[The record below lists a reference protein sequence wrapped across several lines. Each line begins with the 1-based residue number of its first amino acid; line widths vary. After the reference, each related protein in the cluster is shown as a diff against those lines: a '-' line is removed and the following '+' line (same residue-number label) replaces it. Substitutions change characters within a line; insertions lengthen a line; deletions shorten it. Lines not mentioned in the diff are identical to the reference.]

1 MGTTLSEEEIRK
13 VYKNNNNTNQTMK
26 KTILAMAAM
35 AMLTACA
42 DAADN
47 KGNVSFS
54 GELAGLKDTLI
65 VMTPTGGRSMTRD
78 TVLTKDGKFQF
89 TVNVNEPTLIYAYT
103 PGTLRRTER
112 VGFEAIAVPGE
123 KAVMTGDVSKEYFFS
138 GSKFYQEYNEADRVY
153 SNALKPLNELV
164 ESLNKRM
171 QAGESQE
178 TLQKEYGE
186 KGPALQKQAINAIVD
201 FIAKHP
207 DSEGAAAFIPSL
219 GDLAMMKKAAASLSE
234 KVRNGRMHAY
244 YQNTINQLEA
254 REKAEAEAG
263 KKQAAGAVAPDFT
276 LNDINGKPLSL
287 ASFKGKYVLLDFWG
301 TWCIWCVRGI
311 PKMKEYYNKYK
322 GKFEILSIDCNDT
335 MEKWKEGVKKHEL
348 PWKNVYQPKT
358 GNVQTTEMYAIQGF
372 PTKILVGP
380 DGKIV
385 KTVVGEDPAFYT
397 FLDETFGK

>member
-1 MGTTLSEEEIRK
+1 
-13 VYKNNNNTNQTMK
+13 MK
-26 KTILAMAAM
+26 KTILTMAAM

-54 GELAGLKDTLI
+54 GQLGGLKDTLI
-65 VMTPTGGRSMTRD
+65 VMTPTGERSMKRD

-89 TVNVNEPTLIYAYT
+89 TVNVNEPTTIYAYT

-112 VGFEAIAVPGE
+112 IGFEAIAVPGE
-123 KAVMTGDVSKEYFFS
+123 KAVMTGDVNKAYYFS
-138 GSKFYQEYNEADRVY
+138 GSKFYQEYNEADRTY
-153 SNALKPLNELV
+153 SDAFKPLSDLV
-164 ESLNKRM
+164 ESLNKRI
-171 QAGESQE
+171 QSGESQE
-178 TLQKEYGE
+178 SIQKEYSE
-186 KGPALQKQAINAIVD
+186 KAPAMQKQATTAIVD

-207 DSEGAAAFIPSL
+207 DSEGAAAFIPTL
-219 GDLAMMKKAAASLSE
+219 GDLDTMKKAAASLSE

-244 YQNTINQLEA
+244 YQKAIDQLEA
-254 REKAEAEAG
+254 RQKAEEEAG
-263 KKQAAGAVAPDFT
+263 KKQAAGVVAPNFT

-301 TWCIWCVRGI
+301 TWCVWCVRGI

-322 GKFEILSIDCNDT
+322 GKFEILSIDCNES

-358 GNVQTTEMYAIQGF
+358 GAVQTTEMYAIQGF

>member
-1 MGTTLSEEEIRK
+1 
-13 VYKNNNNTNQTMK
+13 MK
-26 KTILAMAAM
+26 KTILTMTAM

-42 DAADN
+42 NAADN
-47 KGNVSFS
+47 NGNVSFS
-54 GELAGLKDTLI
+54 GELSGLKDTLI
-65 VMTPTGGRSMTRD
+65 VMTPTGERSMKRD
-78 TVLTKDGKFQF
+78 TVLTKNGKFQF

-112 VGFEAIAVPGE
+112 IGFEAIAVPGE
-123 KAVMTGDVSKEYFFS
+123 KAVLTGDVKKEYYFS
-138 GSKFYQEYNEADRVY
+138 GSKFYKEYNEADRTY
-153 SNALKPLNELV
+153 SNALKPLSDLV
-164 ESLNKRM
+164 ESLNKRI
-171 QAGESQE
+171 QNGESQE
-178 TLQKEYGE
+178 AIQKEYGE
-186 KGPALQKQAINAIVD
+186 KIPAMQQQATNALID

-207 DSEGAAAFIPSL
+207 DSEGAAAFIPTL
-219 GDLAMMKKAAASLSE
+219 RDLATMKKAAASLSE
-234 KVRNGRMHAY
+234 KVKNGRMHAY
-244 YQNTINQLEA
+244 YQKAIDQLEA
-254 REKAEAEAG
+254 RQKAEAEAA
-263 KKQAAGAVAPDFT
+263 KKQASGVTAPDFT

-322 GKFEILSIDCNDT
+322 DKFEILSIDCNDT

-358 GNVQTTEMYAIQGF
+358 GALQTTTLYGIQGF

>member
-1 MGTTLSEEEIRK
+1 
-13 VYKNNNNTNQTMK
+13 MK
-26 KTILAMAAM
+26 KTILTMAAV
-35 AMLTACA
+35 ALFTACA

-47 KGNVSFS
+47 KGKVSFS
-54 GELAGLKDTLI
+54 GELSGLKDTLI
-65 VMTPTGGRSMTRD
+65 VMMPTGERSIKKD

-103 PGTLRRTER
+103 PGTIRHTENI
-112 VGFEAIAVPGE
+112 GFEAIAVPGE
-123 KAVMTGDVSKEYFFS
+123 KAVMTGDVSKAYYFS
-138 GSKFYQEYNEADRVY
+138 GSKFYLEYNEADRTY
-153 SNALKPLNELV
+153 SNAMKPLNDLV

-171 QAGESQE
+171 QSGESQE
-178 TLQKEYGE
+178 TLQKEYSE
-186 KGPALQKQAINAIVD
+186 KAPAIQKQATEAIVD

-207 DSEGAAAFIPSL
+207 DSEGAAAFIPML
-219 GDLAMMKKAAASLSE
+219 GDLATMKKAVASLSE
-234 KVRNGRMHAY
+234 KVKNGRMHDY
-244 YQNTINQLEA
+244 YQKAIDGIEA
-254 REKAEAEAG
+254 RQKAEAEAG
-263 KKQAAGAVAPDFT
+263 KKQAAGVVAPDFT

-322 GKFEILSIDCNDT
+322 GKFEILSIDCNEPMD
-335 MEKWKEGVKKHEL
+335 KWKAGVKKHEL
-348 PWKNVYQPKT
+348 PWLNVYQPSE
-358 GNVQTTEMYAIQGF
+358 GAVQTTKLYGIQGF